1 MACATTHYDN
11 VQYQSFVSLDN
22 ILLVRAHALSYVM
35 SPFLGLAMRGY
46 AALSGLAPP
55 RPLLIYQ
62 TSLNDNRQDDL
73 MAIFLSPHSLPRH
86 NA

>member
-1 MACATTHYDN
+1 MTDDINHSYLNTTPLPARKRRGT
-11 VQYQSFVSLDN
+11 SL
-22 ILLVRAHALSYVM
+22 
-35 SPFLGLAMRGY
+35 LGLAMRGY

-73 MAIFLSPHSLPRH
+73 MVIFLSPHSLPRH
-86 NA
+86 NGGDPSSLHF